1 MARETMKKI
10 INIMKDLN
18 QTKDTTFGVIAFL
31 KTEDNAQI
39 MINWLEENKYK
50 KPSQHEILTKLD
62 QITGIYYK
70 NET

>member
-1 MARETMKKI
+1 MARETMKTI

-18 QTKDTTFGVIAFL
+18 QTKDTTLGVIAFL

-39 MINWLEENKYK
+39 MINWLEENKDK

-70 NET
+70 SET